1 MTLKVSEKNLSN
13 DADALPLAQFRSNWV
28 VERDTGIYHSNTPSP
43 TGIPSDPALAGHGVL
58 QAQELAEKLITL
70 YPPIEKFYSSPF
82 YRCIQTLYPALEKL
96 TERSSDGDQR
106 GKGREWTI
114 YGDNGLGEW
123 FGTARFD
130 HPSPASPAVLKRLF
144 PRYELEYKP
153 TIIPDTKGESI
164 EDLHDRTAYALHRI
178 VEDCDREGVK
188 AIVICTHAATLY
200 AVGRALTGRMPG
212 DVSEEDFRTFACG
225 LSKFVR
231 RGSGSAQ
238 DGGEGEVEM
247 WRGIGSPIPKI
258 EWRGGRGVGGGW
270 KCEVNGDCSF
280 LSGGEERGW

>member
-1 MTLKVSEKNLSN
+1 
-13 DADALPLAQFRSNWV
+13 
-28 VERDTGIYHSNTPSP
+28 
-43 TGIPSDPALAGHGVL
+43 
-58 QAQELAEKLITL
+58 L
-70 YPPIEKFYSSPF
+70 YP
-82 YRCIQTLYPALEKL
+82 TLEKL
-96 TERSSDGDQR
+96 AERTGDGDGGDAGEGI
-106 GKGREWTI
+106 GKRKLKI

-130 HPSPASPAVLKRLF
+130 HPSPAAPQILHKLF

-178 VEDCDREGVK
+178 VEDCDRQGIR

-200 AVGRALTGRMPG
+200 AVGRALTGWMPS
-212 DVSEEDFRTFACG
+212 DVAEEDFRAFTCG

-231 RGSGSAQ
+231 RGSSTTQ
-238 DGGEGEVEM
+238 DAGRVEVEM
-247 WRGIGSPIPKI
+247 WRGPGAPVPKVQ
-258 EWRGGRGVGGGW
+258 WRNGRGVTGGW